1 MKRTTPLTVPAPEI
15 REVGW
20 VAGPRTDK
28 TKQLIIDTANRL
40 FLERG
45 YSVVR
50 VEDIAGAAE
59 ISRSL
64 FYVYF
69 PSKRDVLLAIGVNSI
84 AAGRAVLDALD
95 DVPQV
100 HTEADI
106 ARWIDRYVDYLE
118 HFGAFMRSW
127 DEAIATDDELQR
139 QSHLNVQR
147 YCRRLGLQLERLRGH
162 ASGDAIL
169 QGLALRSLIE
179 GVWYFWRVSELPH
192 DRDEIVATL
201 AELVETHIGRIVD
214 SAIIAGTGEPRS

>member
-1 MKRTTPLTVPAPEI
+1 M
-15 REVGW
+15 GW

-28 TKQLIIDTANRL
+28 AQQLIIDTANWL

-50 VEDIAGAAE
+50 VKDITNAAQ

-69 PSKRDVLLAIGVNSI
+69 PSKRDVLLAIGVNAISVGTAVAAALEDI
-84 AAGRAVLDALD
+84 AL
-95 DVPQV
+95 V
-100 HTEADI
+100 HTEAEI

-127 DEAIATDDELQR
+127 DEAIATDDDLQR

-147 YCRRLGLQLERLRGH
+147 FCRRLGLQLQRLRGH
-162 ASGDAIL
+162 ATGDATL

-179 GVWYFWRVSELPH
+179 GVWYFWRVSDLPH
-192 DRDEIVATL
+192 EREEIVTTL
-201 AELVETHIGRIVD
+201 AKLVETHIGSNVD
-214 SAIIAGTGEPRS
+214 AGVAATTSEG